1 MRLYGT
7 TTTDYLG
14 WVFAF
19 SKKHRLILWRE
30 GGRNMRIRVGYG
42 FFFIGFCVLIY
53 TISMVVTFV
62 NDPNTFNLYKL
73 LSELPEME
81 RTVSTGGRSLVLP
94 VGAFKAFGI
103 FVGLILLF
111 VILSL
116 VKLFFNIG
124 VSLIAPKI
132 DDIMEKMLNRLKGEA
147 LKNRLN
153 I

>member
-1 MRLYGT
+1 
-7 TTTDYLG
+7 
-14 WVFAF
+14 
-19 SKKHRLILWRE
+19 
-30 GGRNMRIRVGYG
+30 
-42 FFFIGFCVLIY
+42 
-53 TISMVVTFV
+53 MVVTFI

-81 RTVSTGGRSLVLP
+81 RTVSAGERSLILP

-103 FVGLILLF
+103 FVSLVLLF

-132 DDIMEKMLNRLKGEA
+132 DDIMEKVLNRLKAEA
-147 LKNRLN
+147 PKNRLN

>member
-1 MRLYGT
+1 
-7 TTTDYLG
+7 
-14 WVFAF
+14 
-19 SKKHRLILWRE
+19 
-30 GGRNMRIRVGYG
+30 MRIQVGYA

-53 TISMVVTFV
+53 TISMVITFI

-81 RTVSTGGRSLVLP
+81 RTVSTGGRSLILP

-103 FVGLILLF
+103 FVSLILLF

-132 DDIMEKMLNRLKGEA
+132 DDIMEKVLNKLKAEG

>member
-1 MRLYGT
+1 
-7 TTTDYLG
+7 
-14 WVFAF
+14 
-19 SKKHRLILWRE
+19 
-30 GGRNMRIRVGYG
+30 MRIRVGYA

-53 TISMVVTFV
+53 TISMVITFI

-81 RTVSTGGRSLVLP
+81 RTVSTGGRSLILP

-103 FVGLILLF
+103 FVSLILLF

-132 DDIMEKMLNRLKGEA
+132 DDIMEKVLNKLKAEG